1 MKTPQ
6 SIMKQNKEIIYI
18 LIKLLLNQQLWIVI
32 IMNNIADVLKYIC
45 YILTKYKC
53 LIKMVSRLTKSIL
66 NLKQ

>member
-45 YILTKYKC
+45 YILKKYKC
-53 LIKMVSRLTKSIL
+53 LIKMVSRLTKSIF